1 MNELFEKLAIGAIA
15 LAVGMLLGA
24 GAVFWL
30 DSGRLAERDR
40 ILMEYNRL
48 RGEYDESVRA
58 TRIQAGR
65 VTESLRIVGN
75 GIQEAL
81 VIAGDGKITGGSAVD
96 ALKKLARNLEAIQG
110 RIGTLERDYDTL
122 WSEYRSLS
130 GMVGAQVE

>member
-40 ILMEYNRL
+40 ILMEYNRI